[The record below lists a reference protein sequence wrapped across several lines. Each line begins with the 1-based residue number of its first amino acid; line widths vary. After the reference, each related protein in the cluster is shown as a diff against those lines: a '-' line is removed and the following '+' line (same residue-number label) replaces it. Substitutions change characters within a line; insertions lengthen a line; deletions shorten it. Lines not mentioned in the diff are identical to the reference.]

1 MCNCGGTINN
11 ICTNNDCA
19 CPIKDFS
26 TDCILYTGEDLT
38 CTGIEQNSILTEVFL
53 QLDDYLCDLSTELRN
68 YIGIVSVGTGKS
80 IYKGVDGIG
89 RKELRTITSVG
100 DLVDIDFSSN
110 GNTLEV
116 SINESN
122 LTSFIQDNQ
131 TTTVSTNTTVDAL
144 SFATLNITYPT
155 ATTGFRVHCMSITTG
170 RLIYEKT
177 STGWVSYSV
186 VEVV

>member
-1 MCNCGGTINN
+1 MCNCGGTTNN

-26 TDCILYTGEDLT
+26 TDCILYTGEDLS

-68 YIGIVSVGTGKS
+68 YIGLVSVGTGKS

-89 RKELRTITSVG
+89 RKQLRTIDSVG
-100 DLVDIDFSSN
+100 DLVDVELSTN
-110 GNTLEV
+110 QNTLEV
-116 SINESN
+116 SINENN
-122 LTSFIQDNQ
+122 LISFIQDNQ
-131 TTTVSTNTTVDAL
+131 TVTIATNSTTTGL
-144 SFATLNITYPT
+144 SLATLNSTYPT
-155 ATTGFRVHCMSITTG
+155 ANIGFRVHCMSIVAG